1 MSDDKHVYIVMD
13 GHYEGVV
20 SGVFTDYDT
29 ARRYA
34 DALREGYVSEWTL
47 DEMAMA
53 DYPYQVDYYV
63 NVNTIFSRLSMDKWD
78 DDIVGDSSYYIV
90 YVRAKNQ
97 RMAEELGKA
106 RILKHLGI
114 EESKIDE

>member
-13 GHYEGVV
+13 GHYETVV

-34 DALREGYVSEWTL
+34 DALREGYVNEWTL
-47 DEMAMA
+47 NEMDMA
-53 DYPYQVDYYV
+53 DYPYRVDYDV
-63 NVNTIFSRLSMDKWD
+63 D
-78 DDIVGDSSYYIV
+78 DDSAITWLSLDEWNNDIASGQSIHSVW
-90 YVRAKNQ
+90 VRAKNHHV
-97 RMAEELGKA
+97 AEELGKA

-114 EESKIDE
+114 EEGKIDE